1 MQANIFKIKRNE
13 LADGSGLRTTIYF
26 KGCPLRCVWCSTPQ
40 AHERPTRILW
50 DSKHCLY
57 CNLCVSECPTG
68 SLAFSDNRLTFT
80 PDTCTFCR
88 ACTDHCPSRM
98 LHFVGQM
105 MDMDE
110 IMEKILAD
118 RELYGNGGVILSG
131 GDPLHPQNV
140 PDILKLVQ
148 RIRAECPGK
157 DIWVWTGYKLDE
169 LNAAQMQVV
178 DLINVLV
185 DGKFVQDLKDPSLIW
200 RGSSNQVVHH
210 LR

>member
-1 MQANIFKIKRNE
+1 MNWLTVPGCE
-13 LADGSGLRTTIYF
+13 LRFILKDA
-26 KGCPLRCVWCSTPQ
+26 PLRCVWCSTPQ

-110 IMEKILAD
+110 IMEKFL
-118 RELYGNGGVILSG
+118 
-131 GDPLHPQNV
+131 P
-140 PDILKLVQ
+140 
-148 RIRAECPGK
+148 
-157 DIWVWTGYKLDE
+157 T
-169 LNAAQMQVV
+169 
-178 DLINVLV
+178 
-185 DGKFVQDLKDPSLIW
+185 
-200 RGSSNQVVHH
+200 GSSMEMAASFSPAAI
-210 LR
+210 R